1 MITRIQCVFR
11 GYLARKA
18 VKILKKDRYHPAMPN
33 IKSGNMKA
41 DATYNYENENV
52 KV

>member
-1 MITRIQCVFR
+1 
-11 GYLARKA
+11 
-18 VKILKKDRYHPAMPN
+18 LKKDRYHPAMPN
-33 IKSGNMKA
+33 SKAGNLKV